1 MKNKN
6 DRQHDDKIHKVMH
19 EIVALVKGMNVFEVL
34 LIANI
39 IFKSAINDF
48 KENDPILAS
57 IAAKDFIQ
65 ACVEQTD
72 LILAETERVIN

>member
-1 MKNKN
+1 MKNKY
-6 DRQHDDKIHKVMH
+6 DRQHDDRIKKIMH
-19 EIVALVKGMNVFEVL
+19 EIVVLVRGMNYFEVL

-39 IFKSAINDF
+39 IFKSVINDIN
-48 KENDPILAS
+48 EDDPILAR
-57 IAAKDFIQ
+57 IATKDFIQ